1 MAVIPIDLVRPA
13 MKLVEIARIPKENIL
28 EIVEEKR
35 NNTASHNRL
44 YQASIK
50 AKHEGQVKEIMFQV
64 GELAWKTAPH
74 VRGVTGIVRHKF
86 SQKWE
91 GPYIMEETH

>member
-1 MAVIPIDLVRPA
+1 

-44 YQASIK
+44 Y
-50 AKHEGQVKEIMFQV
+50 
-64 GELAWKTAPH
+64 
-74 VRGVTGIVRHKF
+74 
-86 SQKWE
+86 
-91 GPYIMEETH
+91 